1 MAYNDV
7 ISRADAQALVPE
19 EVANLISIGVT
30 EQSAALQRFRHVPIS
45 RNQQRIPVIAS
56 LPTAYFVNGD
66 TGLKQTTDISWTNK
80 YLNVEEIAAIIPI
93 PEAVLDDTS
102 YDIWGAVKPLAVEA
116 IARVLD
122 AAVFFGTNKPTSWPT
137 DIVTAATAAGN
148 SYVRGTNAAAA
159 GGVQADI
166 SGLFRL
172 VELDGFDVNGM
183 IAERNYKGLLRN
195 ARDTTGQL
203 IADPTYGAGVTY
215 PMRGLWPTAVSTAEL
230 IAGDFTEGIVGV
242 RQDITY
248 KLLTEAVITDG
259 AGLVIYNLAQQDM
272 VALRVV
278 ARYAWQVANVLNRD
292 QVVEA
297 NRYPFAVMLAPAT
310 GV

>member
-7 ISRADAQALVPE
+7 ISRTDAQALVPE
-19 EVANLISIGVT
+19 EVAALISIGVT

-66 TGLKQTTDISWTNK
+66 TGLKQTTDIAWSNK

-122 AAVFFGTNKPTSWPT
+122 AAIFFGTNKPASWPV

-242 RQDITY
+242 RQDISY

-292 QVVEA
+292 QAVEA